1 MFPNAGLS
9 WHRSQRPFPDC
20 CVAFAVPVP
29 RVFPEPLTGSPVRP
43 PFRAFDMVYRKLQ
56 TNAGYRPRHGKIVA
70 KFCHFVCNIQIIKY
84 LNDILSV
91 LLYRYC
97 LCCCLCRNGSQSRE
111 TLPLWK

>member
-1 MFPNAGLS
+1 
-9 WHRSQRPFPDC
+9 
-20 CVAFAVPVP
+20 
-29 RVFPEPLTGSPVRP
+29 
-43 PFRAFDMVYRKLQ
+43 MVYRKLQ
-56 TNAGYRPRHGKIVA
+56 TNAGCRPRHGKIVA
-70 KFCHFVCNIQIIKY
+70 KFCHFVCNMQIIKY